1 MFKLTIKT
9 LERRYWQNQSIRCL
23 IELYSDL
30 KISLMSYQKRSSA
43 HFKCHPWNSINLFS
57 YRNSSR
63 IFKRILLWKQGHFI
77 RFYSQ
82 FPQISQICNAVIQ
95 SHFHYHFPPPPKKWR
110 FPSRKSWTN
119 CCERIP
125 WRLPICWSLLA
136 ESLS

>member
-63 IFKRILLWKQGHFI
+63 IFKRILLWKQCQFI
-77 RFYSQ
+77 QSYSQ

-95 SHFHYHFPPPPKKWR
+95 SHFHYHFPPPLKNNDFHPGNREPIVVNESPGDCR
-110 FPSRKSWTN
+110 FV
-119 CCERIP
+119 E
-125 WRLPICWSLLA
+125 A
-136 ESLS
+136 Y